1 MDEIKAK
8 VEEWKKTKSIA
19 VASEMM
25 ELLANM
31 FAEEA

>member
-8 VEEWKKTKSIA
+8 VEEWKKTKSVAI
-19 VASEMM
+19 ASETM
-25 ELLANM
+25 ELLAKL